1 HMNVIAER
9 VRSGRLRFVLAA
21 LVIALM
27 LAGGAWTL
35 RAQDAAGVVARVNG
49 EVITKDEL
57 FDAMYEYI
65 GPQVLDEMIIIRL
78 TQQEAA
84 RRGIGVTDADIEAE
98 LDAWAVQVGGRA
110 NLELLLMQQGMTVE
124 QLAEQLRINLTIRA
138 LIASEIV
145 VTDEEVRQVF
155 DANPAQ
161 FARQEMVRARHILVD
176 TREQAEALR
185 AQILDGADFAQLARE
200 HSTDPGSGPNG
211 GDLGWF
217 GRGVMV
223 APFEEAAFALPV
235 GRVSEPVETAFG
247 FHLILVE
254 ERQEAE
260 EPAFTDEVAE
270 LIRTALVDQK
280 VEQRWGPW
288 LQALRTGADVEIYIG
303 D

>member
-1 HMNVIAER
+1 MNVIAER

-138 LIASEIV
+138 LIASEIG

>member
-1 HMNVIAER
+1 MNVIAER
-9 VRSGRLRFVLAA
+9 VRNGRLRFVLAA

-138 LIASEIV
+138 LIASEIG

>member
-1 HMNVIAER
+1 MNVIAER

-98 LDAWAVQVGGRA
+98 LDAWAVQVGGRS

>member
-1 HMNVIAER
+1 MNVIAER
-9 VRSGRLRFVLAA
+9 VRNGRLRFVLAA

>member
-1 HMNVIAER
+1 MNVIAER

-155 DANPAQ
+155 DANPDQ

>member
-1 HMNVIAER
+1 MNVIAER

>member
-1 HMNVIAER
+1 MNVIAER

-138 LIASEIV
+138 LIASEIGV
-145 VTDEEVRQVF
+145 MDEEVRQVF

-235 GRVSEPVETAFG
+235 GRVSEPVRRPSVST
-247 FHLILVE
+247 
-254 ERQEAE
+254 
-260 EPAFTDEVAE
+260 
-270 LIRTALVDQK
+270 
-280 VEQRWGPW
+280 
-288 LQALRTGADVEIYIG
+288 
-303 D
+303 